1 MSGQVRWTISALA
14 GILLAALAG
23 GAPAAQQP
31 APSPPSSD
39 EPDEVKAF
47 IKAADD
53 LIYDPSYDSAAGK
66 HYKVKSDDP
75 RIVPRKAAELLDG
88 FRDQFDRTFQGK
100 LTMRPY
106 EKTAQIYLFYSRFKY
121 KQLSG
126 ESSRPS
132 AVQVVGHYTPFLDI
146 VALHTDTVGLPD
158 LPDVLVHEA
167 THQLVQQRLYGEE
180 VEPMP
185 WICEGLANYFG
196 YMLREE
202 SGSWVP
208 EKFGPKNVSLF
219 KSPERSGTGLGR
231 DKARAYA
238 KSLKA
243 GDARPLDEMI
253 RMADLSAFY
262 GPKVLERYTAG
273 WLLVHY
279 LMNADGGAHAGPFL
293 QYLAREIRE
302 DTSAEDFYKDIGMTA
317 AQLQEAFAAYV
328 RKL

>member
-1 MSGQVRWTISALA
+1 MSGRVPWTTFGLA
-14 GILLAALAG
+14 AILLAALAG
-23 GAPAAQQP
+23 GAPAADE
-31 APSPPSSD
+31 PSASPTPSD

-47 IKAADD
+47 VKAADD
-53 LIYDPSYDSAAGK
+53 LIYDRSYDSAAGK

-88 FRDQFDRTFQGK
+88 FRDQFDRTFDGR

-126 ESSRPS
+126 ESSRP
-132 AVQVVGHYTPFLDI
+132 AATQIVGHYAPFLDI
-146 VALHTDTVGLPD
+146 VALHTDTVGLSD

-167 THQLVQQRLYGEE
+167 THQLVQQRLYGED

-196 YMLREE
+196 SMLREE
-202 SGSWVP
+202 SGTWVP
-208 EKFGPKNVSLF
+208 GKIGSKNVSLF
-219 KSPERSGTGLGR
+219 KSPEGGGSGLGR

-238 KSLKA
+238 RLLKS
-243 GDARPLDEMI
+243 GEARPLDEMI
-253 RMADLSAFY
+253 RMSDLSVFY
-262 GPKVLERYTAG
+262 GPNVLERYTAG

-279 LMNADGGAHAGPFL
+279 LMQADGGAHAGSFM

-302 DTSAEDFYKDIGMTA
+302 DTTAEDFYKDIGMNA
-317 AQLQEAFAAYV
+317 GQLQEVFAAYV